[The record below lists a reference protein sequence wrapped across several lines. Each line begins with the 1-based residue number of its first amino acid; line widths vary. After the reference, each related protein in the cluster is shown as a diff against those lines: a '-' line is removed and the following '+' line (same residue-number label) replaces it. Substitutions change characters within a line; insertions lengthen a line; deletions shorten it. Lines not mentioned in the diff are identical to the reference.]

1 MATGRLSGRA
11 IIVTGAGQGIG
22 AAYAKAL
29 AAEGARLA
37 LCDLAAP
44 DTTVA
49 VIKQAG
55 GEAFGAACDVTDAAA
70 VKRLVEATERA
81 YGGVQVLVNNAA
93 AFGTLTLKRL
103 EDIDSAEWDRVMAVN
118 VRGSFECVKAVLPVM
133 RRQRYG
139 KIVNIASGT
148 VFKGTPMM
156 LHYVTSKGAIIA
168 MTRSVA
174 RECGDDGIRCN
185 CLAPGLTMSDN
196 VRNNPTWAKAIVNAN
211 LATRC
216 LKREE
221 TPEDLLGTLVF
232 LSAAE
237 SDFMTGQTVVVDG
250 GSVMH

>member
-1 MATGRLSGRA
+1 MATGRLGGRA
-11 IIVTGAGQGIG
+11 IIVTGAAQGIG

-49 VIKQAG
+49 IIKQAG
-55 GEAFGAACDVTDAAA
+55 GEAFGTVCDVTDADA
-70 VKRLVEATERA
+70 VRRLVEATERA
-81 YGGVQVLVNNAA
+81 YGGVQVLINNAA
-93 AFGTLTLKRL
+93 LFGTLALKRI

-139 KIVNIASGT
+139 KIVNVASGT
-148 VFKGTPMM
+148 VFKGTPML
-156 LHYVTSKGAIIA
+156 LHYVASKGAIVA
-168 MTRSVA
+168 FTRSIA

-185 CLAPGLTMSDN
+185 CLAPGLTMSEN
-196 VRNNPTWAKAIVNAN
+196 VRGNPAWAKAIVTAN
-211 LATRC
+211 IASRC

-221 TPEDLLGTLVF
+221 TPDDLLGTLVF
-232 LSAAE
+232 LASAD
-237 SDFMTGQTVVVDG
+237 SDFMTGQTIVVDG
-250 GSVMH
+250 GSVTH